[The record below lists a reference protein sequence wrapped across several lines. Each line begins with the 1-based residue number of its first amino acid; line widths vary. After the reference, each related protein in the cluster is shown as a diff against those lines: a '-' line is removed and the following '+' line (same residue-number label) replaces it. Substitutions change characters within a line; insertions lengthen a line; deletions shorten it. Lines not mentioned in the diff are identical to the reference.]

1 MLVSIDAASLMD
13 ELRSQVRGLGYLHWD
28 QEAMRA
34 LPQQQPDR
42 PPRGRHVLAYL
53 DWFIELQRALR
64 GQDVLAP
71 LAQSPI
77 RHDPLAGIDFADCSP
92 TEGMPR
98 HLPERRALVERLER
112 LRHDLAQA
120 LEC

>member
-1 MLVSIDAASLMD
+1 MLVSVDAASLLD

-28 QEAMRA
+28 QEAMRTLQHRPSGRA
-34 LPQQQPDR
+34 LQRRQ
-42 PPRGRHVLAYL
+42 VLAHL

-77 RHDPLAGIDFADCSP
+77 RHAPLSGIAFADASP
-92 TEGMPR
+92 GEVQHR
-98 HLPERRALVERLER
+98 HLPERSALVERLER
-112 LRHDLAQA
+112 LRSDLAHA
-120 LEC
+120 LEG